1 MKTKIR
7 HSIGKKAMPFFLA
20 VAMAATTMPVYMN
33 QTAIVKAAISA
44 TFGTSHTKLAAG
56 TYTVPVSLKNAQIL
70 KKIPWQQ
77 VQLVRMEF

>member
-33 QTAIVKAAISA
+33 
-44 TFGTSHTKLAAG
+44 
-56 TYTVPVSLKNAQIL
+56 
-70 KKIPWQQ
+70 
-77 VQLVRMEF
+77 